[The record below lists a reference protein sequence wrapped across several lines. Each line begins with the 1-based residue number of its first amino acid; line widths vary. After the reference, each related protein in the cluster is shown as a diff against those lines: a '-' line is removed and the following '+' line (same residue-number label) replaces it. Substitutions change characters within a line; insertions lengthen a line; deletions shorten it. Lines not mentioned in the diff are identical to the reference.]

1 MSAGSV
7 WLVRHGETDWSRR
20 RLHTSVTDVS
30 LTDAGTA
37 AALELGE
44 KLAGRS
50 FALVL
55 TSPRLRARTTAKLA
69 GFPDAIPDDDLA
81 EWAYGEY
88 EGISTEKIRRT
99 VPGWTI
105 WSHPA
110 PGGETPEEVRV
121 RVERVIARVRAVD
134 GDSLLFGHAHSLRA
148 LAARW
153 LGEDIREGRRYRLDT
168 GTLSMLGF
176 ERETPVI
183 ERWNA

>member
-1 MSAGSV
+1 MGRRGSSARS
-7 WLVRHGETDWSRR
+7 SP
-20 RLHTSVTDVS
+20 
-30 LTDAGTA
+30 
-37 AALELGE
+37 
-44 KLAGRS
+44 AGRS
-50 FALVL
+50 PLVL
-55 TSPRLRARTTAKLA
+55 TSPRLRARRTAELA
-69 GFPDAIPDDDLA
+69 GFPDAIADDDLA

-88 EGISTEKIRRT
+88 EGLSTAEIRRT

-110 PGGETPEEVRV
+110 PGGETTEQMRDRV
-121 RVERVIARVRAVD
+121 DRVIARVRAVE

-153 LGEDIREGRRYRLDT
+153 LGEDVAEGRLYRLDT
-168 GTLSMLGF
+168 GTLSALGF

>member
-1 MSAGSV
+1 MSSGSV
-7 WLVRHGETDWSRR
+7 WLVRHGETDWSSR
-20 RLHTSVTDVS
+20 RLHTSVTDVE

-37 AALELGE
+37 AAAMLGE

-55 TSPRLRARTTAKLA
+55 TSPRLRARKTAELA
-69 GFPDAIPDDDLA
+69 GFPDAVPDGDLA

-88 EGISTEKIRRT
+88 EGISTAEIRRT

-110 PGGETPEEVRV
+110 PGGETPEHVRD
-121 RVERVIARVRAVD
+121 RVDRVIARVRAVD

-153 LGEDIREGRRYRLDT
+153 LGEDVADGRLYRLDT
-168 GTLSMLGF
+168 GTLSILGF